1 MLAQNDDVM
10 TDAVSTIYD
19 ISNDALLQQQIRARE
34 EWLAIERRTQQEIA
48 EQKARLEI
56 QGHQLEVQGQQ
67 LEEQGQLLE
76 EKDKRI
82 AELEEALRQA
92 QNALQT
98 QGTADSKK

>member
-10 TDAVSTIYD
+10 TDAVSTICD

-48 EQKARLEI
+48 EQRA
-56 QGHQLEVQGQQ
+56 Q
-67 LEEQGQLLE
+67 LE

-92 QNALQT
+92 QEALQA